1 MKAFIA
7 SHCAS
12 RRLRIDNERTSQ
24 LAGVEE
30 RVASLEKEKAALE
43 EALAAMRTEAKSNA
57 EMAEA
62 ARQDAR
68 AAEEVKASAEK
79 AKVEA
84 EETRKIAEDACAC
97 EKDIIQ
103 RWRTTISSA
112 LDLVQADMHG
122 LLRKFGLDPP
132 EMSQEE
138 TVEVSELFRWIRASV
153 KPKVKGKNNFTFQLT
168 VAYIYFAPNISVK
181 LFLS

>member
-1 MKAFIA
+1 MKAFGA
-7 SHCAS
+7 SRCAS
-12 RRLRIDNERTSQ
+12 RQRRIDSERTPQ
-24 LAGVEE
+24 LAGAKE
-30 RVASLEKEKAALE
+30 RVASLEKEKADLA
-43 EALAAMRTEAKSNA
+43 EALAAARAEAKSNA
-57 EMAEA
+57 EAVEA

-84 EETRKIAEDACAC
+84 EETRKIAEDACTC

-122 LLRKFGLDPP
+122 LLGKFALDAPRDIARRKRRSGGALPLDPCLLGDG
-132 EMSQEE
+132 QIWRGLQ
-138 TVEVSELFRWIRASV
+138 VRAIRN
-153 KPKVKGKNNFTFQLT
+153 GCG
-168 VAYIYFAPNISVK
+168 AYT
-181 LFLS
+181 